1 PEGRSEQA
9 HAAVEVEPEGAR
21 AHDAV
26 AGVGRDDAPHRE
38 PVALMDVGHRHRGPH
53 DPGQGRAVSDLVERR
68 VGANRLD
75 QAVVGDDE
83 GRDAHAT
90 ALVLGNPPEIRVDSL
105 EAHIIDS
112 LASARRAPAPRPP
125 SSAPEALSW
134 WPAIRWRGGSSRP
147 FPPPR

>member
-1 PEGRSEQA
+1 
-9 HAAVEVEPEGAR
+9 
-21 AHDAV
+21 
-26 AGVGRDDAPHRE
+26 
-38 PVALMDVGHRHRGPH
+38 RGPH

-134 WPAIRWRGGSSRP
+134 WPATRRGRSDGSTRTGRSRAGGARARCRASTADRSAARRP
-147 FPPPR
+147 LR